1 MELIKELPEV
11 FEEFAEQ
18 RKNSFLAVK
27 EAKEKGIP
35 VVGSYCTYFPKE
47 LPMAIGA
54 AAVSLCSMSGETI
67 EVAEQ
72 DLPKNLC
79 PLIKASYGFAKT
91 DKCPYFYFS
100 DLIVGETTCD
110 GKKKMYELMS
120 QFKDVYVMQ
129 LPQSQDE
136 RGRKFWRESCLELK
150 RKLEEKF
157 GTVITDEAVRQ
168 AVHTENGVRRA
179 LQRFYGVMKH
189 DPAPITGLELFR
201 VLYGSTFKLDRSSLA
216 DELNALTDKIEAEY
230 ENVKYNFN
238 QEESGYRIVKT
249 YYSPSSNIWRE
260 NNTKGWIEEKKGK
273 VYLKTENRRFK
284 SFTNEILYF
293 DKDYKYMIINYEN
306 DGVIRVFSK
315 YPINKIMITGE
326 EKEKLEKELEKIEDM
341 RTLYDVTYNPEMK
354 NPKDEINRSKIEQEE
369 RAEKIEK
376 QLMEDYDNFF
386 KIN

>member
-150 RKLEEKF
+150 KKLEEKF

-201 VLYGSTFKLDRSSLA
+201 VLYGSTFKLDRSGLA

-230 ENVKYNFN
+230 AAGKRLDKKP
-238 QEESGYRIVKT
+238 RILITGCPMGGATEKV
-249 YYSPSSNIWRE
+249 IEAIE
-260 NNTKGWIEEKKGK
+260 NNGGVVVTYENCSGAKAIEREVKEDTDDIYGAIADRYLGIGCSVMTPNNNRFKLLDEMIDEYK
-273 VYLKTENRRFK
+273 VDGVVEMVLQACHTYSVESKSVRRFVTHDK
-284 SFTNEILYF
+284 EIPYIYIET
-293 DKDYKYMIINYEN
+293 DY
-306 DGVIRVFSK
+306 SK
-315 YPINKIMITGE
+315 T
-326 EKEKLEKELEKIEDM
+326 
-341 RTLYDVTYNPEMK
+341 DVGQLNTRLAAFVEM
-354 NPKDEINRSKIEQEE
+354 
-369 RAEKIEK
+369 
-376 QLMEDYDNFF
+376 L
-386 KIN
+386 

>member
-79 PLIKASYGFAKT
+79 PLIKASYGFAKM

-150 RKLEEKF
+150 KKLEEKF
-157 GTVITDEAVRQ
+157 GTVITDEAVRK
-168 AVHTENGVRRA
+168 AVHTENRVRRA

-230 ENVKYNFN
+230 AAGKRLDRKP
-238 QEESGYRIVKT
+238 RILITGCPMGGATEKV
-249 YYSPSSNIWRE
+249 IEAIE
-260 NNTKGWIEEKKGK
+260 NNGGVVVTYENCSGAKAIEREVKEDTDDIYGAIADRYLGIGCSVMTPNNNRFKLLDEMIDEYK
-273 VYLKTENRRFK
+273 VDGVVEMVLQACHTYSVESKSVRRFVTHDK
-284 SFTNEILYF
+284 EIPYIYIET
-293 DKDYKYMIINYEN
+293 DY
-306 DGVIRVFSK
+306 SK
-315 YPINKIMITGE
+315 T
-326 EKEKLEKELEKIEDM
+326 
-341 RTLYDVTYNPEMK
+341 DVGQLNTRLAAFVEM
-354 NPKDEINRSKIEQEE
+354 
-369 RAEKIEK
+369 
-376 QLMEDYDNFF
+376 L
-386 KIN
+386 

>member
-157 GTVITDEAVRQ
+157 GIVITDEAVRQ

-201 VLYGSTFKLDRSSLA
+201 VLYGSTFKLDRSGLA

-230 ENVKYNFN
+230 AAGKKLDKRP
-238 QEESGYRIVKT
+238 RILITGCPMGGATEKV
-249 YYSPSSNIWRE
+249 IEAIE
-260 NNTKGWIEEKKGK
+260 NNGGVVVTYENCSGAKAIEREVKEDTDDIYGAIADR
-273 VYLKTENRRFK
+273 YLGIGCSVMTPNHNRFELLNEMIDEYRVDGVVEMVLQACHTYSVESKSVRRFVTQDK
-284 SFTNEILYF
+284 EIPYIYIET
-293 DKDYKYMIINYEN
+293 DY
-306 DGVIRVFSK
+306 SK
-315 YPINKIMITGE
+315 T
-326 EKEKLEKELEKIEDM
+326 
-341 RTLYDVTYNPEMK
+341 DVGQLNTRLAAFVEM
-354 NPKDEINRSKIEQEE
+354 
-369 RAEKIEK
+369 
-376 QLMEDYDNFF
+376 L
-386 KIN
+386 

>member
-150 RKLEEKF
+150 KKLEEKF

-230 ENVKYNFN
+230 AAGKRLYKKPLILITGCPLGGDTEMVI
-238 QEESGYRIVKT
+238 EAI
-249 YYSPSSNIWRE
+249 E
-260 NNTKGWIEEKKGK
+260 NNGGVVVTYENCSGAKAIEREVKEDTDDIYGAIADRYLGIGCSVMTPNNNRFKLLDEMIDEYK
-273 VYLKTENRRFK
+273 VDGVVEMVLQACHTYSVESKSVRRFVTQDK
-284 SFTNEILYF
+284 EIPYIYIET
-293 DKDYKYMIINYEN
+293 DY
-306 DGVIRVFSK
+306 SK
-315 YPINKIMITGE
+315 T
-326 EKEKLEKELEKIEDM
+326 
-341 RTLYDVTYNPEMK
+341 DVGQLNTRLAAFVEM
-354 NPKDEINRSKIEQEE
+354 
-369 RAEKIEK
+369 
-376 QLMEDYDNFF
+376 L
-386 KIN
+386 

>member
-201 VLYGSTFKLDRSSLA
+201 VLYGSPFKLDRSSLA

-230 ENVKYNFN
+230 AAGKRLDKKP
-238 QEESGYRIVKT
+238 RILITGCPMGGATEKV
-249 YYSPSSNIWRE
+249 IEAIE
-260 NNTKGWIEEKKGK
+260 NNGGVVVTYENCSGAKAIEREVKEDTDDIYGAIADRYLGIGCSVMTPNNNRFKLLDEMIDEYK
-273 VYLKTENRRFK
+273 VDGVVEMVLQACHTYSVESKSVRRFVTHDK
-284 SFTNEILYF
+284 EIPYIYIET
-293 DKDYKYMIINYEN
+293 DY
-306 DGVIRVFSK
+306 SK
-315 YPINKIMITGE
+315 T
-326 EKEKLEKELEKIEDM
+326 
-341 RTLYDVTYNPEMK
+341 DVGQLNTRLAAFVEM
-354 NPKDEINRSKIEQEE
+354 
-369 RAEKIEK
+369 
-376 QLMEDYDNFF
+376 L
-386 KIN
+386 

>member
-150 RKLEEKF
+150 KKLEEKF

-201 VLYGSTFKLDRSSLA
+201 VLYGSTFKLDRSGLA
-216 DELNALTDKIEAEY
+216 NELNALTDKIKAEY
-230 ENVKYNFN
+230 AAGKRLDKKP
-238 QEESGYRIVKT
+238 RILITGCPMGGATEKV
-249 YYSPSSNIWRE
+249 IEAIE
-260 NNTKGWIEEKKGK
+260 NNGGVVVTYENCSGAKAIEREVKEDTDDIYGAIADRYLGIGCSVMTPNNNRFKLLDEMIDEYK
-273 VYLKTENRRFK
+273 VDGVVEMVLQACHTYSVESKSVRRFVTHDK
-284 SFTNEILYF
+284 EIPYIYIET
-293 DKDYKYMIINYEN
+293 DY
-306 DGVIRVFSK
+306 SK
-315 YPINKIMITGE
+315 T
-326 EKEKLEKELEKIEDM
+326 
-341 RTLYDVTYNPEMK
+341 DVGQLNTRLAAFVEM
-354 NPKDEINRSKIEQEE
+354 
-369 RAEKIEK
+369 
-376 QLMEDYDNFF
+376 L
-386 KIN
+386 

>member
-47 LPMAIGA
+47 LSMAIGA

-150 RKLEEKF
+150 KKLEEKF
-157 GTVITDEAVRQ
+157 GTVITDEAVRK
-168 AVHTENGVRRA
+168 AVHTENNVRRA

-201 VLYGSTFKLDRSSLA
+201 VLYGSTFKLDRSGLA

-230 ENVKYNFN
+230 AAGKKLDKRP
-238 QEESGYRIVKT
+238 RILITGCPMGGATEKV
-249 YYSPSSNIWRE
+249 IEAIE
-260 NNTKGWIEEKKGK
+260 NNGGVVVTYENCSGAKAIEREVKEDTDDIYGAIADR
-273 VYLKTENRRFK
+273 YLGIGCSVMTPNHNRFELLNEMIDEYRVDGVVEMVLQACHTYSVESKSVRRFVTQDK
-284 SFTNEILYF
+284 EIPYIYIET
-293 DKDYKYMIINYEN
+293 DY
-306 DGVIRVFSK
+306 SK
-315 YPINKIMITGE
+315 T
-326 EKEKLEKELEKIEDM
+326 
-341 RTLYDVTYNPEMK
+341 DVGQLNTRLAAFVEM
-354 NPKDEINRSKIEQEE
+354 
-369 RAEKIEK
+369 
-376 QLMEDYDNFF
+376 L
-386 KIN
+386 

>member
-150 RKLEEKF
+150 KKLEEKF

-168 AVHTENGVRRA
+168 AVHTENNVRRA

-201 VLYGSTFKLDRSSLA
+201 VLYGSTFKLDRSGLA

-230 ENVKYNFN
+230 AAGKKLDKRP
-238 QEESGYRIVKT
+238 RILITGCPMGGATEKV
-249 YYSPSSNIWRE
+249 IEAIE
-260 NNTKGWIEEKKGK
+260 NNGGVVVTYENCSGAKAIEREVKEDTDDIYGAIADR
-273 VYLKTENRRFK
+273 YLGIGCSVMTPNHNRFELLNEMIDEYRVDGVVEMVLQACHTYSVESKSVRRFVTHDK
-284 SFTNEILYF
+284 EIPYIYIET
-293 DKDYKYMIINYEN
+293 DY
-306 DGVIRVFSK
+306 SK
-315 YPINKIMITGE
+315 T
-326 EKEKLEKELEKIEDM
+326 
-341 RTLYDVTYNPEMK
+341 DVGQLNTRLAAFVEM
-354 NPKDEINRSKIEQEE
+354 
-369 RAEKIEK
+369 
-376 QLMEDYDNFF
+376 L
-386 KIN
+386 

>member
-18 RKNSFLAVK
+18 RKNSFMAVK

-150 RKLEEKF
+150 KKLEEKF

-230 ENVKYNFN
+230 AAGKRLDKKP
-238 QEESGYRIVKT
+238 RILITGCPMGGATEKV
-249 YYSPSSNIWRE
+249 IEAIE
-260 NNTKGWIEEKKGK
+260 NNGGVVVTYENCSGAKAIEREVKEDTDDIYGAIADR
-273 VYLKTENRRFK
+273 YLGIGCSVMTPNNNRFK
-284 SFTNEILYF
+284 LLDEMI
-293 DKDYKYMIINYEN
+293 DEYKV
-306 DGVIRVFSK
+306 DGVVEMVLQACHTYSVESK
-315 YPINKIMITGE
+315 SVRSFVTHD
-326 EKEKLEKELEKIEDM
+326 KEIPYIYIETDYSK
-341 RTLYDVTYNPEMK
+341 TDVGQLNTRLAAFVEM
-354 NPKDEINRSKIEQEE
+354 
-369 RAEKIEK
+369 
-376 QLMEDYDNFF
+376 L
-386 KIN
+386 

>member
-189 DPAPITGLELFR
+189 DPTPITGLELFR
-201 VLYGSTFKLDRSSLA
+201 VLYGSTFKLDRSGLA

-230 ENVKYNFN
+230 AAGKRLDKKP
-238 QEESGYRIVKT
+238 RILITGCPMGGATEKV
-249 YYSPSSNIWRE
+249 IEAIE
-260 NNTKGWIEEKKGK
+260 NNGGVVVTYENCSGAKAIEREVKEDTDDIYGAIADRYLGIGCSVMTPNNNRFKLLDEMIDEYK
-273 VYLKTENRRFK
+273 VDGVVEMVLQACHTYSVESKSVRRFVTHDK
-284 SFTNEILYF
+284 EIPYIYIET
-293 DKDYKYMIINYEN
+293 DY
-306 DGVIRVFSK
+306 SK
-315 YPINKIMITGE
+315 T
-326 EKEKLEKELEKIEDM
+326 
-341 RTLYDVTYNPEMK
+341 DVGQLNTRLAAFVEM
-354 NPKDEINRSKIEQEE
+354 
-369 RAEKIEK
+369 
-376 QLMEDYDNFF
+376 L
-386 KIN
+386 

>member
-150 RKLEEKF
+150 KKLEEKF

-168 AVHTENGVRRA
+168 AVHTENNVRRA

-201 VLYGSTFKLDRSSLA
+201 VLYGSTFKLDRSGLA

-230 ENVKYNFN
+230 AAGKRLDKKP
-238 QEESGYRIVKT
+238 RILITGCPMGGATEKV
-249 YYSPSSNIWRE
+249 IEAIE
-260 NNTKGWIEEKKGK
+260 NNGGVVVTYENCSGAKAIEREVKEDTDDIYGAIADRYLGIGCSVMTPNNNRFKLLDEMIDEYK
-273 VYLKTENRRFK
+273 VDGVVEMVFQACHTYSVESKSVRRFVTHDK
-284 SFTNEILYF
+284 EIPYIYIET
-293 DKDYKYMIINYEN
+293 DY
-306 DGVIRVFSK
+306 SK
-315 YPINKIMITGE
+315 T
-326 EKEKLEKELEKIEDM
+326 
-341 RTLYDVTYNPEMK
+341 DVGQLNTRLAAFVEM
-354 NPKDEINRSKIEQEE
+354 
-369 RAEKIEK
+369 
-376 QLMEDYDNFF
+376 L
-386 KIN
+386 

>member
-18 RKNSFLAVK
+18 RKNSFMAVK

-201 VLYGSTFKLDRSSLA
+201 VLYGSTFKLDRSGLA
-216 DELNALTDKIEAEY
+216 DELNALTDKIKAEY
-230 ENVKYNFN
+230 AAGKRLDKKP
-238 QEESGYRIVKT
+238 RILITGCPMGGATEKV
-249 YYSPSSNIWRE
+249 IEAIE
-260 NNTKGWIEEKKGK
+260 NNGGVVVTYENCSGAKAIEREVKEDTDDIYGAIADR
-273 VYLKTENRRFK
+273 YLGIGCSVMTPNNNRFK
-284 SFTNEILYF
+284 LLDEMI
-293 DKDYKYMIINYEN
+293 DEYKV
-306 DGVIRVFSK
+306 DGVVEMVLQACHTYSVESK
-315 YPINKIMITGE
+315 SVRSFVTHD
-326 EKEKLEKELEKIEDM
+326 KEIPYIYIETDYSK
-341 RTLYDVTYNPEMK
+341 TDVGQLNTRLAAFVEM
-354 NPKDEINRSKIEQEE
+354 
-369 RAEKIEK
+369 
-376 QLMEDYDNFF
+376 L
-386 KIN
+386 

>member
-230 ENVKYNFN
+230 AAGKRLDKKP
-238 QEESGYRIVKT
+238 RILITGCPMGGATEKV
-249 YYSPSSNIWRE
+249 IEAIE
-260 NNTKGWIEEKKGK
+260 NNGGVVVTYEICSGAKAIEREVKEDTDDIYGAIADRYLGIGCSVMTPNNNRFKLLDEMIDEYK
-273 VYLKTENRRFK
+273 VDGVVEMVLQACHTYSVESKSVRRFVTHDK
-284 SFTNEILYF
+284 EIPYIYIET
-293 DKDYKYMIINYEN
+293 DY
-306 DGVIRVFSK
+306 SK
-315 YPINKIMITGE
+315 T
-326 EKEKLEKELEKIEDM
+326 
-341 RTLYDVTYNPEMK
+341 DVGQLNTRLAAFVEM
-354 NPKDEINRSKIEQEE
+354 
-369 RAEKIEK
+369 
-376 QLMEDYDNFF
+376 L
-386 KIN
+386 

>member
-150 RKLEEKF
+150 KKLEEKF

-168 AVHTENGVRRA
+168 AVHTENSVRRA

-201 VLYGSTFKLDRSSLA
+201 VLYGSTFKLDRSGLA

-230 ENVKYNFN
+230 AAGKRLDKKP
-238 QEESGYRIVKT
+238 RILITGCPMGGATEKV
-249 YYSPSSNIWRE
+249 IEAIE
-260 NNTKGWIEEKKGK
+260 NNGGVVVTYENCSGAKAIEREVKEDTDDIYGAIADRYLGIGCSVMTPNNNRFKLLDEMIDEYK
-273 VYLKTENRRFK
+273 VDGVVEMVLQACHTYSVESKSVRRFVTHDK
-284 SFTNEILYF
+284 EIPYIYIET
-293 DKDYKYMIINYEN
+293 DY
-306 DGVIRVFSK
+306 SK
-315 YPINKIMITGE
+315 T
-326 EKEKLEKELEKIEDM
+326 
-341 RTLYDVTYNPEMK
+341 DVGQLNTRLAAFVEM
-354 NPKDEINRSKIEQEE
+354 
-369 RAEKIEK
+369 
-376 QLMEDYDNFF
+376 L
-386 KIN
+386 

>member
-18 RKNSFLAVK
+18 RKNSFMAVK

-201 VLYGSTFKLDRSSLA
+201 VLYGSTFKLDRSGLA

-230 ENVKYNFN
+230 AAGKRLDKKPRILITGCPMGGATEKVIEAIEKNGGVVVTYENCSGAKAIEREVKEDTDDIYGAIADRYLGIGCSVMTPNNNRFKLLDEMIDEYKVDGVVEMVL
-238 QEESGYRIVKT
+238 QACHTYSVESKSV
-249 YYSPSSNIWRE
+249 
-260 NNTKGWIEEKKGK
+260 
-273 VYLKTENRRFK
+273 RRFVTHDK
-284 SFTNEILYF
+284 EIPYIYIET
-293 DKDYKYMIINYEN
+293 DY
-306 DGVIRVFSK
+306 SK
-315 YPINKIMITGE
+315 T
-326 EKEKLEKELEKIEDM
+326 
-341 RTLYDVTYNPEMK
+341 DVGQLNTRLAAFVEM
-354 NPKDEINRSKIEQEE
+354 
-369 RAEKIEK
+369 
-376 QLMEDYDNFF
+376 L
-386 KIN
+386 

>member
-18 RKNSFLAVK
+18 RKNSFLVVK

-230 ENVKYNFN
+230 AAGKRLDKKP
-238 QEESGYRIVKT
+238 RILITGCPMGGATEKV
-249 YYSPSSNIWRE
+249 IEAIE
-260 NNTKGWIEEKKGK
+260 NNGGVVVTYENCSGAKAIEREVKEDTDDIYGAIADRYLGIGCSVMTPNNNRFKLLDEMIDEYK
-273 VYLKTENRRFK
+273 VDGVVEMVLQACHTYSVESKSVRRFVTHDK
-284 SFTNEILYF
+284 EIPYIYIET
-293 DKDYKYMIINYEN
+293 DY
-306 DGVIRVFSK
+306 SK
-315 YPINKIMITGE
+315 T
-326 EKEKLEKELEKIEDM
+326 
-341 RTLYDVTYNPEMK
+341 DVGQLNTRLAAFVEM
-354 NPKDEINRSKIEQEE
+354 
-369 RAEKIEK
+369 
-376 QLMEDYDNFF
+376 L
-386 KIN
+386 

>member
-47 LPMAIGA
+47 LPIAIGA

-168 AVHTENGVRRA
+168 AVHTENNVRRA

-201 VLYGSTFKLDRSSLA
+201 VLYGSTFKLDRSGLA

-230 ENVKYNFN
+230 AAGKRLDKKP
-238 QEESGYRIVKT
+238 RILITGCPMGGATEKV
-249 YYSPSSNIWRE
+249 IEAIE
-260 NNTKGWIEEKKGK
+260 NNGGVVVTYENCSGAKAIEREVKEDTDDIYGAIADRYLGIGCSVMTPNNNRFKLLDEMIDEYK
-273 VYLKTENRRFK
+273 VDGVVEMVLQACHTYSVESKSVRRFVTHDK
-284 SFTNEILYF
+284 EIPYIYIET
-293 DKDYKYMIINYEN
+293 DY
-306 DGVIRVFSK
+306 SK
-315 YPINKIMITGE
+315 T
-326 EKEKLEKELEKIEDM
+326 
-341 RTLYDVTYNPEMK
+341 DVGQLNTRLAAFVEM
-354 NPKDEINRSKIEQEE
+354 
-369 RAEKIEK
+369 
-376 QLMEDYDNFF
+376 L
-386 KIN
+386 

>member
-18 RKNSFLAVK
+18 RKNSFMAVK

-150 RKLEEKF
+150 KKLEEKF

-230 ENVKYNFN
+230 AAGKRLDKKP
-238 QEESGYRIVKT
+238 RILITGCPMGGATEKV
-249 YYSPSSNIWRE
+249 IEAIE
-260 NNTKGWIEEKKGK
+260 NNGGVVVTYENCSGAKAIEREVKEDTDDIYGAIADR
-273 VYLKTENRRFK
+273 YLGIGCSVMTPNHNRFELLNEMIDEYRVDGVVEMVLQACHTYSVESKSVRRFVTHDK
-284 SFTNEILYF
+284 EIPYIYIET
-293 DKDYKYMIINYEN
+293 DY
-306 DGVIRVFSK
+306 SK
-315 YPINKIMITGE
+315 T
-326 EKEKLEKELEKIEDM
+326 
-341 RTLYDVTYNPEMK
+341 DVGQLNTRLAAFVEM
-354 NPKDEINRSKIEQEE
+354 
-369 RAEKIEK
+369 
-376 QLMEDYDNFF
+376 L
-386 KIN
+386 

>member
-18 RKNSFLAVK
+18 RKNSFMAVK

-150 RKLEEKF
+150 KKLEEKF
-157 GTVITDEAVRQ
+157 GTVITDGAVRQ
-168 AVHTENGVRRA
+168 AVHTENSVRRA

-230 ENVKYNFN
+230 AAGKRLDKKP
-238 QEESGYRIVKT
+238 RILITGCPMGGATEKV
-249 YYSPSSNIWRE
+249 IEAIE
-260 NNTKGWIEEKKGK
+260 NNGGVVVTYENCSGAKAIEREVKEDTDDIYGAIADRYLGIGCSVMTPNNNRFKLLDEMIDEYK
-273 VYLKTENRRFK
+273 VDGVVEMVLQACHTYSVESKSVRRFVTHDK
-284 SFTNEILYF
+284 EIPYIYIET
-293 DKDYKYMIINYEN
+293 DY
-306 DGVIRVFSK
+306 SK
-315 YPINKIMITGE
+315 T
-326 EKEKLEKELEKIEDM
+326 
-341 RTLYDVTYNPEMK
+341 DVGQLNTRLAAFVEM
-354 NPKDEINRSKIEQEE
+354 
-369 RAEKIEK
+369 
-376 QLMEDYDNFF
+376 L
-386 KIN
+386 

>member
-168 AVHTENGVRRA
+168 AVHTENNVRRA

-201 VLYGSTFKLDRSSLA
+201 VLYGSTFKLDRSGLA

-230 ENVKYNFN
+230 AAGKKLDKRP
-238 QEESGYRIVKT
+238 RILITGCPMGGATEKV
-249 YYSPSSNIWRE
+249 IEAIE
-260 NNTKGWIEEKKGK
+260 NNGGVVVTYENCSGAKAIEREVKEDTDDIYGAIADRYLGIGCSVMTPNNNRFKLLDEMIDEYK
-273 VYLKTENRRFK
+273 VDGVVEMVLQACHTYSVESKSVRRFVTHDK
-284 SFTNEILYF
+284 EIPYIYIET
-293 DKDYKYMIINYEN
+293 DY
-306 DGVIRVFSK
+306 SK
-315 YPINKIMITGE
+315 T
-326 EKEKLEKELEKIEDM
+326 
-341 RTLYDVTYNPEMK
+341 DVGQLNTRLAAFVEM
-354 NPKDEINRSKIEQEE
+354 
-369 RAEKIEK
+369 
-376 QLMEDYDNFF
+376 L
-386 KIN
+386 

>member
-150 RKLEEKF
+150 KKLEEKF
-157 GTVITDEAVRQ
+157 GTVITDEAVRK
-168 AVHTENGVRRA
+168 AVHTENRVRRA

-216 DELNALTDKIEAEY
+216 EELNALTDKIEAEY
-230 ENVKYNFN
+230 AAGKRLDKKP
-238 QEESGYRIVKT
+238 RILITGCPMGGATEKV
-249 YYSPSSNIWRE
+249 IEAIE
-260 NNTKGWIEEKKGK
+260 NNGGVVVTYENCSGAKAIEREVKEDTDDIYGAIADRYLGIGCSVMTPNNNRFKLLDEMIDEYK
-273 VYLKTENRRFK
+273 VDGVVEMVLQACHTYSVESKSVRRFVTHDK
-284 SFTNEILYF
+284 EIPYIYIET
-293 DKDYKYMIINYEN
+293 DY
-306 DGVIRVFSK
+306 SK
-315 YPINKIMITGE
+315 T
-326 EKEKLEKELEKIEDM
+326 
-341 RTLYDVTYNPEMK
+341 DVGQLNTRLAAFVEM
-354 NPKDEINRSKIEQEE
+354 
-369 RAEKIEK
+369 
-376 QLMEDYDNFF
+376 L
-386 KIN
+386 

>member
-18 RKNSFLAVK
+18 RKNSFMAVK

-201 VLYGSTFKLDRSSLA
+201 VLYGSTFKLDRSGLA
-216 DELNALTDKIEAEY
+216 DELNALTDKIKAEY
-230 ENVKYNFN
+230 AAGKRLDKKP
-238 QEESGYRIVKT
+238 RILITGCPMGGATEKV
-249 YYSPSSNIWRE
+249 IEAIE
-260 NNTKGWIEEKKGK
+260 NNGGVVVTYENCSGAKAIEREVKEDTDDIYGAIADRYLGIGCSVMTPNNNRFKLLDEMIDEYK
-273 VYLKTENRRFK
+273 VDGVVEMVLQACHTYSVESKTVRRFVTHDK
-284 SFTNEILYF
+284 EIPYIYIET
-293 DKDYKYMIINYEN
+293 DY
-306 DGVIRVFSK
+306 SK
-315 YPINKIMITGE
+315 T
-326 EKEKLEKELEKIEDM
+326 
-341 RTLYDVTYNPEMK
+341 DVGQLNTRLAAFVEM
-354 NPKDEINRSKIEQEE
+354 
-369 RAEKIEK
+369 
-376 QLMEDYDNFF
+376 L
-386 KIN
+386 

>member
-110 GKKKMYELMS
+110 GKKKMYELMG

-129 LPQSQDE
+129 LPPSQDE

-201 VLYGSTFKLDRSSLA
+201 VLYGSTFKLDRSGLA

-230 ENVKYNFN
+230 AAGKRLDKKP
-238 QEESGYRIVKT
+238 RILITGCPMGGATEKV
-249 YYSPSSNIWRE
+249 IEAIE
-260 NNTKGWIEEKKGK
+260 NNGGVVVTYENCSGAKAIEREVKEDTDDIYGAIADRYLGIGCSVMPPNTNRFKLLDEMIDEYK
-273 VYLKTENRRFK
+273 VDGVVEMVLQACHTYSVESKSVRRFVTHDK
-284 SFTNEILYF
+284 EIPYIYIET
-293 DKDYKYMIINYEN
+293 DY
-306 DGVIRVFSK
+306 SK
-315 YPINKIMITGE
+315 T
-326 EKEKLEKELEKIEDM
+326 
-341 RTLYDVTYNPEMK
+341 DVGQLNTRLAAFVEM
-354 NPKDEINRSKIEQEE
+354 
-369 RAEKIEK
+369 
-376 QLMEDYDNFF
+376 L
-386 KIN
+386 

>member
-136 RGRKFWRESCLELK
+136 RGRRFWRESCLELK
-150 RKLEEKF
+150 KKLEEKF
-157 GTVITDEAVRQ
+157 GTVITDEAVRK
-168 AVHTENGVRRA
+168 AVHTENNVRRA

-201 VLYGSTFKLDRSSLA
+201 VLYGSTFKLDRSGLA
-216 DELNALTDKIEAEY
+216 DELNALTDKIESEYAAGKKLDKRPRILITGCPMGGATEKVIEAIENNGGVVVTY
-230 ENVKYNFN
+230 ENCSGAKAIEREVKEDTDDIYGAIADRYLGIGCSVMTPNNNRFKLLDEMIDEYKVDGVVEMVL
-238 QEESGYRIVKT
+238 QACHTYSVESKSV
-249 YYSPSSNIWRE
+249 
-260 NNTKGWIEEKKGK
+260 
-273 VYLKTENRRFK
+273 RRFVTHDK
-284 SFTNEILYF
+284 EIPYIYIET
-293 DKDYKYMIINYEN
+293 DY
-306 DGVIRVFSK
+306 SK
-315 YPINKIMITGE
+315 T
-326 EKEKLEKELEKIEDM
+326 
-341 RTLYDVTYNPEMK
+341 DVGQLNTRLAAFVEM
-354 NPKDEINRSKIEQEE
+354 
-369 RAEKIEK
+369 
-376 QLMEDYDNFF
+376 L
-386 KIN
+386 

>member
-168 AVHTENGVRRA
+168 AVHTENSVRRA

-201 VLYGSTFKLDRSSLA
+201 VLYGSTFKLDRSGLA

-230 ENVKYNFN
+230 AAGKRLDKKP
-238 QEESGYRIVKT
+238 RILITGCPMGGATEKV
-249 YYSPSSNIWRE
+249 IEAIE
-260 NNTKGWIEEKKGK
+260 NNGGVVVTYENCSGAKAIEREVKEDTDDIYGAIADRYLGIGCSVMTPNNNRFKLLDEMIDEYK
-273 VYLKTENRRFK
+273 VDGVVEMVLQACHTYSVESKSVRRFVTHDK
-284 SFTNEILYF
+284 EIPYIYIET
-293 DKDYKYMIINYEN
+293 DY
-306 DGVIRVFSK
+306 SK
-315 YPINKIMITGE
+315 T
-326 EKEKLEKELEKIEDM
+326 
-341 RTLYDVTYNPEMK
+341 DVGQLNTRLAAFVEM
-354 NPKDEINRSKIEQEE
+354 
-369 RAEKIEK
+369 
-376 QLMEDYDNFF
+376 L
-386 KIN
+386 